1 MQPLRGVSVGLSEQL
16 AAEQDR
22 GRGPVTSYVILSRVP
37 LGREGM
43 VSCAMRRNRVKN
55 EGDDLSGVRTGSSG
69 TIQKNHAIDE
79 KFRFFSVTL
88 YRFLREFLK
97 PQCQTSFASHRPN
110 AARGP
115 KRRRRSRHLGVDAQ
129 RKTHLSRGCSSYH

>member
-22 GRGPVTSYVILSRVP
+22 GRGPVTSYVILSRVT

-43 VSCAMRRNRVKN
+43 VSCAMRRNRVQN

-69 TIQKNHAIDE
+69 TIQKIMRSTRNFD
-79 KFRFFSVTL
+79 FS
-88 YRFLREFLK
+88 
-97 PQCQTSFASHRPN
+97 A
-110 AARGP
+110 
-115 KRRRRSRHLGVDAQ
+115 
-129 RKTHLSRGCSSYH
+129 